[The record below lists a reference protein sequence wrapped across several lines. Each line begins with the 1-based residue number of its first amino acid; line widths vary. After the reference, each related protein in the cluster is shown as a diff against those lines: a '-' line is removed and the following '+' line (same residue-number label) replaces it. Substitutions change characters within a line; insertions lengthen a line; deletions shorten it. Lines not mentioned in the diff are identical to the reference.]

1 MQSRFKHAPLAAK
14 ELGKNLLMGIGSI
27 RSRRLQ
33 GHRTSTFADAAQL
46 HQTGVRSIA
55 WSDAHKRIVPA
66 ILFFQ
71 TLVRQRYCSVSWAYS
86 GRNAQKRGN
95 FGNWCWAI

>member
-1 MQSRFKHAPLAAK
+1 MQSRLKHAPLAAK

-55 WSDAHKRIVPA
+55 
-66 ILFFQ
+66 
-71 TLVRQRYCSVSWAYS
+71 
-86 GRNAQKRGN
+86 
-95 FGNWCWAI
+95 